1 MTINYFDF
9 FFMFSYIYVNIK
21 FQWREFWGIGI
32 WGLFYMVTLDN
43 LRFNF
48 FSYFGYNVLFEVD
61 FIWWFKRFA
70 SYYPSSLLLCF
81 IVFVIKKK
89 VYCCALESLLLLMN
103 REAMTSEIRLRKHL
117 RKHLVLWK
125 NVGGVVCL
133 SLLS

>member
-1 MTINYFDF
+1 MTINYFNF
-9 FFMFSYIYVNIK
+9 FFMFSYVYVNIK
-21 FQWREFWGIGI
+21 FQWWEFWGTNI

-43 LRFNF
+43 LKFNC

-61 FIWWFKRFA
+61 FILWFKQFA
-70 SYYPSSLLLCF
+70 SHYPSSLLLCF
-81 IVFVIKKK
+81 IVSMIKKK

-103 REAMTSEIRLRKHL
+103 REAMILEIRLRKHL
-117 RKHLVLWK
+117 VLWS